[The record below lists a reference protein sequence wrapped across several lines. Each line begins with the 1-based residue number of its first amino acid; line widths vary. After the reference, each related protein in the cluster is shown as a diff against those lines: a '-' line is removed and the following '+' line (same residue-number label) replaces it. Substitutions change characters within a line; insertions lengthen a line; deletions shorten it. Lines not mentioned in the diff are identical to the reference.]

1 MKPEDIIDA
10 MNNVDDNII
19 NEANN
24 ERKPKKKGRKWMKWV
39 AVAACFCIVI
49 GAVLGH
55 FHFNPPEQVIDSNTT
70 VNTQSQQK
78 NPVLGSFSVAK
89 ASYPTMVKY
98 PIETDFANENGEL
111 DWNAFS
117 DAFEEWNADAEK
129 RLANVAQATR
139 YSRFF
144 TSTVK
149 TFFADTKGENLVYS
163 PVNVYMALSM
173 LAEST
178 DGQTRKQILD
188 LLGSND
194 IASLRTLANKL
205 WMSNYTD
212 DGLKTNILANS
223 VWMNNGLEYNKST
236 LDILAKN
243 YYASSFSGL
252 MGSDVYNKALQGW
265 LNEQTGGLLKEQAN
279 EVEFNDSTVLGL
291 ASTVYFKGGWQDEF
305 PDYLTKA
312 DTFFGTKGNETSDFM
327 YQHNPHLPLYTDDRF
342 TATSL
347 PFKGSGKMWLILPEE
362 GVTPESLIQK
372 GDINPLL
379 NGSTPKTAKNN
390 VIVNLYMPKFDVVSS
405 MDLIDSIKTLGVSDV
420 FDETKADFS
429 PIMPNQSAYVSQIN
443 HSARVT
449 VDEKGC
455 TAAAF
460 TVIGVDTES
469 APMGEEIEFRLNR
482 PFVFVITSDD
492 STPLF
497 VGIVNTVK

>member
-10 MNNVDDNII
+10 MNSVDDNII
-19 NEANN
+19 NEVNN
-24 ERKPKKKGRKWMKWV
+24 ERKTKKKGRMWMKWV

-70 VNTQSQQK
+70 FNTQSQQK
-78 NPVLGSFSVAK
+78 KPVLGSFSVAN

-98 PIETDFANENGEL
+98 PVETDFANENGEL
-111 DWNAFS
+111 DWEAFS
-117 DAFEEWNADAEK
+117 DAFEEWNVDAEK

-139 YSRFF
+139 YSHFF

-188 LLGSND
+188 LLGTND

-243 YYASSFSGL
+243 YYSSSFSGL
-252 MGSDVYNKALQGW
+252 MGSDEYNKALQGW
-265 LNEQTGGLLKEQAN
+265 LNEQTGGLLKNQAN
-279 EVEFNDSTVLGL
+279 KVEFNDSTVLGL

-312 DTFFGTKGNETSDFM
+312 DTFFGTKGNETADFM
-327 YQHNPHLPLYTDDRF
+327 YQRNPHLPLYTDNRF

-372 GDINPLL
+372 GDINPIL
-379 NGSTPKTAKNN
+379 NGATPKTAKNN

-429 PIMPNQSAYVSQIN
+429 PIIPNQSAYVSQIN

-469 APMGEEIEFRLNR
+469 APMGEEIEFKLNR
-482 PFVFVITSDD
+482 PFIFVITSDD

>member
-10 MNNVDDNII
+10 MNSVDDNII
-19 NEANN
+19 NEVNN
-24 ERKPKKKGRKWMKWV
+24 ERKPKKKGRMWMKWV
-39 AVAACFCIVI
+39 AVAACFCIII

-78 NPVLGSFSVAK
+78 NPVLGSFSVAN

-139 YSRFF
+139 YSHFF

-252 MGSDVYNKALQGW
+252 MGSDEYNKALQGW
-265 LNEQTGGLLKEQAN
+265 LNEQTGGLLKNQAN

-327 YQHNPHLPLYTDDRF
+327 YQHNPHLPLYADDRF
-342 TATSL
+342 IATSL

-372 GDINPLL
+372 GDINPIL
-379 NGSTPKTAKNN
+379 NGATPETAKNN

>member
-10 MNNVDDNII
+10 MNNIDDNVIDEVK
-19 NEANN
+19 NEI
-24 ERKPKKKGRKWMKWV
+24 KPKKKGKIWIKCV

-70 VNTQSQQK
+70 VNTQNQQK
-78 NPVLGSFSVAK
+78 KPVLGSFSVAK
-89 ASYPTMVKY
+89 ASYPAMVKY

-111 DWNAFS
+111 DWKAFS
-117 DAFEEWNADAEK
+117 DAYDKWNADAE
-129 RLANVAQATR
+129 RRQANVAQADK
-139 YSRFF
+139 YSHFF
-144 TSTVK
+144 TTTIK

-188 LLGSND
+188 LLGTND
-194 IASLRTLANKL
+194 ITSLRTLANKL
-205 WMSNYTD
+205 WLSNYTD

-223 VWMNNGLEYNKST
+223 VWLRDGVDYNKST
-236 LDILAKN
+236 LELLAEK
-243 YYASSFSGL
+243 YYASTFSGL
-252 MGSDVYNKALQGW
+252 MGSDEYNKALQNW

-312 DTFFGTKGNETSDFM
+312 DTFFGTKGNETADFM
-327 YQHNPHLPLYTDDRF
+327 YQRNPHLPLYTDDRF

-347 PFKGSGKMWLILPEE
+347 SVKGSGKMWLILPEE
-362 GVTPESLIQK
+362 GVTPENLIQK
-372 GDINPLL
+372 GDINPIL
-379 NGSTPKTAKNN
+379 NGATPKTAKNN

-482 PFVFVITSDD
+482 PFIFVITSDD

>member
-10 MNNVDDNII
+10 MNNIDDNII
-19 NEANN
+19 NEADIK
-24 ERKPKKKGRKWMKWV
+24 RKPVKKSKMWLKWV

-55 FHFNPPEQVIDSNTT
+55 FHFNPTEQIVDNSTT
-70 VNTQSQQK
+70 VNTQNQQK
-78 NPVLGSFSVAK
+78 NPVLGSFSVEK

-98 PIETDFANENGEL
+98 PVETDFANENGEF
-111 DWNAFS
+111 DWEAFS
-117 DAFEEWNADAEK
+117 DAYEEWNADAEK
-129 RLANVAQATR
+129 RLSNVAQATK
-139 YSRFF
+139 YSSFF
-144 TSTVK
+144 TSTTK
-149 TFFADTKGENLVYS
+149 TFFADTKGGNLVYS

-178 DGQTRKQILD
+178 DGQTRQQILD
-188 LLGSND
+188 LLGAND
-194 IASLRTLANKL
+194 ISSLRTLANKL

-223 VWMNNGLEYNKST
+223 VWMNNGLKYNEST
-236 LDILAKN
+236 LNILAKN

-252 MGSDVYNKALQGW
+252 MGSDEYNKALQDW

-305 PDYLTKA
+305 PDYLTNTN
-312 DTFFGTKGNETSDFM
+312 TFFGTKGSEITDFM
-327 YQHNPHLPLYTDDRF
+327 YQRNTHLPLYADDRF
-342 TATSL
+342 SATSL
-347 PFKGSGKMWLILPEE
+347 SFKGSGKMWLILPDE
-362 GVTPESLIQK
+362 GVTPESLIQQ
-372 GDINPLL
+372 GDINPIL
-379 NGSTPKTAKNN
+379 NGTTPKTKKEN
-390 VIVNLYMPKFDVVSS
+390 VIVNLYMPKFDVSSS
-405 MDLIDSIKTLGVSDV
+405 MDLIESIKTLGVSDV
-420 FDETKADFS
+420 FDETKSDFS
-429 PIMPNQSAYVSQIN
+429 PIMPNERAYVSQIN

-460 TVIGVDTES
+460 TVIGVDTE
-469 APMGEEIEFRLNR
+469 AEPMGEEIEFRLNR

-497 VGIVNTVK
+497 VGVVNTVK

>member
-10 MNNVDDNII
+10 MNSVDDNII
-19 NEANN
+19 NEVNN
-24 ERKPKKKGRKWMKWV
+24 ERKPKKKGRMWMKWV

-98 PIETDFANENGEL
+98 PVETDFANENGEL
-111 DWNAFS
+111 DWEAFS
-117 DAFEEWNADAEK
+117 EAFEEWNVDAEK

-139 YSRFF
+139 YSHFF

-188 LLGSND
+188 LLGTND

-236 LDILAKN
+236 LDILAQN

-252 MGSDVYNKALQGW
+252 MGSDEYNKALQGW
-265 LNEQTGGLLKEQAN
+265 LNEQTGGLLKNQAN

-327 YQHNPHLPLYTDDRF
+327 YQRNPHLPLYTDDRF
-342 TATSL
+342 TATALS
-347 PFKGSGKMWLILPEE
+347 FKNSGKMWLILPEE
-362 GVTPESLIQK
+362 GVTPENLILK
-372 GDINPLL
+372 GDINPIL
-379 NGSTPKTAKNN
+379 NGATLKTAKNN

-405 MDLIDSIKTLGVSDV
+405 MDLIDNIKTLGVSDV